1 MINSVC
7 YFSENNNLITFLNI
21 HVLIYIN
28 SFDTKL
34 PKIENCYS
42 ATKKL

>member
-1 MINSVC
+1 MINSVR

-28 SFDTKL
+28 SFNTKL
-34 PKIENCYS
+34 PNIAYCYN